1 MLQKKRNELDDSN
14 SNKDA
19 RFALE
24 RVFDEGLQVEWLEF
38 QDYMS
43 YMVYYEGAAV
53 QGEVLVKPHIIDT
66 AMLFL
71 AFCDSQ
77 RGRALQMKARES
89 DGTENT
95 SPQTIAASGPEDLA
109 PAAGEAAWV
118 CESGGKSLEKL
129 LIEGCAL
136 LDEGFITA
144 MRGKNTHRFTDAKNC
159 CETQK

>member
-1 MLQKKRNELDDSN
+1 MEFRLASCGRIIVSHLNGDPFQGVEGQLPCPALSSCNALKLLQMKRNELDDSN

-19 RFALE
+19 RLALE

-71 AFCDSQ
+71 AFCNSQ

-89 DGTENT
+89 DGKENT
-95 SPQTIAASGPEDLA
+95 SPP
-109 PAAGEAAWV
+109 
-118 CESGGKSLEKL
+118 
-129 LIEGCAL
+129 
-136 LDEGFITA
+136 
-144 MRGKNTHRFTDAKNC
+144 NHRCIWA
-159 CETQK
+159 